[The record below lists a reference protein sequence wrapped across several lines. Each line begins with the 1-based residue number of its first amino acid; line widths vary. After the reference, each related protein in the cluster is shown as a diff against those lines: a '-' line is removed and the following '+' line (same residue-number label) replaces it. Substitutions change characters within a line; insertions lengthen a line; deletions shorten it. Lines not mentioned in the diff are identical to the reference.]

1 MLQVLV
7 CLPQP
12 EEAKLVFDYTT
23 SVVKDLKTRCE
34 IYCSANYEII
44 RQKLVDNFYS
54 YDILLLEAL
63 DRGCLAIAEF
73 LRSRNFIGS
82 IIFIA
87 KDSAKISNI
96 FIYRPSY
103 LVTKL
108 EDDRQIRSAMFWA
121 YNEQIKARPYF
132 SIKNKDEILRIHHAD
147 ILWFESRQRIVILH
161 SRNQEVSFYAKLSDV
176 YEILPKELFIRCHQ
190 SYVVNCD
197 KITRVDKVNRRISL
211 VTGDVIEI
219 SKSYYAQMMA
229 FMDMRDLNK

>member
-103 LVTKL
+103 LLPNWKTTDRFAVRCSGPIMSRSRHVPISQSKTK
-108 EDDRQIRSAMFWA
+108 
-121 YNEQIKARPYF
+121 
-132 SIKNKDEILRIHHAD
+132 
-147 ILWFESRQRIVILH
+147 
-161 SRNQEVSFYAKLSDV
+161 
-176 YEILPKELFIRCHQ
+176 
-190 SYVVNCD
+190 
-197 KITRVDKVNRRISL
+197 
-211 VTGDVIEI
+211 
-219 SKSYYAQMMA
+219 
-229 FMDMRDLNK
+229 MRF